1 VTSARAGNVG
11 DMARAA
17 WTYELPPATADG
29 VWLEEYLVYD
39 GEGFPVGRVFAVLEH
54 EGSRWL
60 GIEREPLPT
69 RHDRRVVPFQV
80 IGEIDHENVAV
91 HLTLEPG
98 EIEAA
103 LELDPGNG
111 VEQGGEAQRVTRIPP
126 IELPARR
133 DPLVRGPVDR
143 GIAVGA
149 TVLALFGVLAL
160 WAVFV
165 FWGSRNGSTTL
176 PFLAVPGLLFG
187 AAAFL
192 GYRAW
197 SQPWLQRR

>member
-1 VTSARAGNVG
+1 
-11 DMARAA
+11 MARAA
-17 WTYELPPATADG
+17 WTYELPPVTGDSVG
-29 VWLEEYLVYD
+29 LEEYLVYD
-39 GEGFPVGRVFAVLEH
+39 GDGFPVGRVFAVLER

-69 RHDRRVVPFQV
+69 RSDRRVVPFKA
-80 IGEIDHENVAV
+80 IAELDHENMAV

-98 EIEAA
+98 EIEST

-126 IELPARR
+126 VELAPRR
-133 DPLVRGPVDR
+133 DPPRAPSPVDR
-143 GIAVGA
+143 GVALGA
-149 TVLALFGVLAL
+149 ALLALFGVLAL

-165 FWGSRNGSTTL
+165 FWGSRNASTAL

-192 GYRAW
+192 GYRAR

>member
-1 VTSARAGNVG
+1 
-11 DMARAA
+11 MARAA
-17 WTYELPPATADG
+17 WTYELPPVTGDG

-39 GEGFPVGRVFAVLEH
+39 GDGASVGRVFAVLEH

-69 RHDRRVVPFQV
+69 RSDRRVVPFEA
-80 IGEIDHENVAV
+80 IGEIDHENTAV
-91 HLTLEPG
+91 HLTLEPR
-98 EIEAA
+98 EIEST

-126 IELPARR
+126 VELPPRR
-133 DPLVRGPVDR
+133 APSRARGPVDR
-143 GIAVGA
+143 GVALGA
-149 TVLALFGVLAL
+149 ALLALFGVLAL

-165 FWGSRNGSTTL
+165 FWGSRNASTAL
-176 PFLAVPGLLFG
+176 PFLGVPGLLFG

-192 GYRAW
+192 GHRAR
-197 SQPWLQRR
+197 SQPWLRRR

>member
-1 VTSARAGNVG
+1 
-11 DMARAA
+11 MARAP
-17 WTYELPPATADG
+17 WTYELPPVTGDS

-39 GEGFPVGRVFAVLEH
+39 RDGSPVGRVFAVLEH

-69 RHDRRVVPFQV
+69 RSDRRVVPFEA
-80 IGEIDHENVAV
+80 IAELDHENTAV

-98 EIEAA
+98 EIESA

-111 VEQGGEAQRVTRIPP
+111 VEQGGEAQRVTRIRLL
-126 IELPARR
+126 ELPPRR
-133 DPLVRGPVDR
+133 DRQPRDPVDR
-143 GIAVGA
+143 GLALGA
-149 TVLALFGVLAL
+149 GLLALFGVLAL

-165 FWGSRNGSTTL
+165 LWGSRNASTAL
-176 PFLAVPGLLFG
+176 PLLAVPGLLFG

-192 GYRAW
+192 GYRAR
-197 SQPWLQRR
+197 SQPWLRG